1 VAVRPNPAFK
11 SRVECSAVLT
21 VGKQCQHSSRKCRRA
36 PCRRSGSRRS
46 RPCRLRLVLSQTFR
60 AADWRQPWMRERPN
74 DQFWNVW
81 KREAG
86 QQPLSGSSGQIDRE
100 GQSTPS
106 PRRWPQSC
114 LSATRTSSEMRS
126 STTSKQSSHAPQA
139 NKVRKITE
147 SEAYVGRRICQDE
160 SKVVCFRQKAG
171 SLSQGH
177 GEGHVR
183 LAANSSPDE
192 GPTQAKSGEDHAVH
206 DVRFGIPPAAMI
218 SALNCSIV
226 VRCRMAVC
234 RISLNASDSERS

>member
-46 RPCRLRLVLSQTFR
+46 KPCRLRSVLSQTFR

-86 QQPLSGSSGQIDRE
+86 RQQPLVSSDQVDRE
-100 GQSTPS
+100 GHSTPA
-106 PRRWPQSC
+106 PRRSPQSC

-147 SEAYVGRRICQDE
+147 SEAYVGRRTCQDE
-160 SKVVCFRQKAG
+160 SKVVCFRQKGWITVARTWRGPCPAG
-171 SLSQGH
+171 RNLFARRGSY
-177 GEGHVR
+177 
-183 LAANSSPDE
+183 SS
-192 GPTQAKSGEDHAVH
+192 
-206 DVRFGIPPAAMI
+206 
-218 SALNCSIV
+218 
-226 VRCRMAVC
+226 
-234 RISLNASDSERS
+234 